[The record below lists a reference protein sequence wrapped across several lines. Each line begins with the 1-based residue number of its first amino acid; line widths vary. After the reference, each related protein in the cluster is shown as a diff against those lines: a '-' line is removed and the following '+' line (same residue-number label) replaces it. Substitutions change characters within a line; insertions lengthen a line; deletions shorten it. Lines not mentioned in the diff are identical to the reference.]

1 MSVPEEYERKKALL
15 SQVQEGYLYYP
26 MFFVDDKLANVGSAE
41 YYEVLYAVKQA
52 LVESAS

>member
-1 MSVPEEYERKKALL
+1 MSVAEEHELKKELL

-52 LVESAS
+52 LGESSG

>member
-1 MSVPEEYERKKALL
+1 MSVCKDYPRKKELL

-26 MFFVDDKLANVGSAE
+26 MFFVDDKLANIGSAE